1 MENDQ
6 PSHGN
11 YVTLSRLLMKVRES
25 ALSAVAHYNNPLTVF
40 KSGTYVVLI
49 IISWTSLFQA
59 VFQKRNIDYFVKD
72 VNGNYVFVDGEKK
85 AWDISRLIS
94 EFYSN
99 PNDLIRKNLEFL
111 VKLRNKFEHRSFPEI
126 DDNIFGECQAALL
139 NLEELRLSEFPTEQP
154 IVNGLAFSM
163 QFTKDVERTQ
173 LRGFTED
180 IAGELASLRTYLREY
195 RNNISF
201 EGQDP
206 QKFSFQLFLIPK
218 VGNNRTSDS
227 IPVEFVKFSRSSNE
241 DMELYKGLTVL
252 IKDRVVNGPV
262 IEKEKIIKEEVQIP
276 NYVNINTDVIVDIFT
291 SLEEINSETAI
302 RILRQLPYEMSG
314 YLPVFFAIRKSG
326 MTIDEITAL
335 IDSATSTTSA
345 ARILLRRLSEGD
357 KDFFSMNCDMEL
369 REEIVNERV
378 KTEEVGTDNI
388 RKVLQALRNFKKD
401 ELKAHLNYVMTILS
415 NSYKKCYLS
424 SSTIR
429 SEIRNALC
437 YVDQQIYSV
446 S

>member
-6 PSHGN
+6 LSHGN
-11 YVTLSRLLMKVRES
+11 YVALSRLLMKVRES

-252 IKDRVVNGPV
+252 IKDRVVSGPV
-262 IEKEKIIKEEVQIP
+262 IEKEKIIKEEVPIP
-276 NYVNINTDVIVDIFT
+276 NYVNINTDVIVGIFT

-302 RILRQLPYEMSG
+302 RILGQLPYEMSG

-378 KTEEVGTDNI
+378 KTEEVDTDNI

-401 ELKAHLNYVMTILS
+401 ELKAHLNYVMTMLS